1 MNLQLFPALRR
12 RALLPACLAAALL
25 AAAPLATAEAPTL
38 EPAAFKALPEGTF
51 MVWENMDS
59 GKQVQ
64 GVVGRTDGLIVS
76 WIWEGR
82 SFSSFAHICMDCVAA
97 GVPPDGGVLGQLFPL
112 QVGKAVS
119 FTRRWAGEAW
129 RDRIEV
135 SGTERV
141 TVPAGTFDT
150 FVLLRVSEQ
159 VNSDWRAEQ
168 RTWYAPDLGW
178 VVKFEGYNNKGAGER
193 WQAVSFD

>member
-1 MNLQLFPALRR
+1 LSLQSFSAFRR
-12 RALLPACLAAALL
+12 LLLPACLAAAAVLF
-25 AAAPLATAEAPTL
+25 AGPAVEAQAPPL
-38 EPAAFKALPEGTF
+38 EPAPFRALPEGTF

-59 GKQVQ
+59 GKKVQ
-64 GVVGRTDGLIVS
+64 GVVGRTQGLIVS

-97 GVPPDGGVLGQLFPL
+97 GVPPDGGVLAQLFPL

-119 FTRRWAGEAW
+119 FTRRWAGQAW

-135 SGTERV
+135 VATERV

-159 VNSDWRAEQ
+159 VNNDWRAEQ
-168 RTWYAPDLGW
+168 RTWYAPELGW
-178 VVKFEGYNNKGAGER
+178 VVKFEGYNNTGAGER
-193 WQAVSFD
+193 WRAVSFD